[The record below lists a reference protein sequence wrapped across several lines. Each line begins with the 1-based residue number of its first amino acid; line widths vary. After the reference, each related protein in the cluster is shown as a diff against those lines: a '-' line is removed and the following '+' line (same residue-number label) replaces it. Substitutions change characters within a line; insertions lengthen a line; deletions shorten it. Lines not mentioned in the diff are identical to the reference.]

1 MGSRIGCLAAATILL
16 AGCGDSGLATL
27 PVTGTVR
34 FAGRPV
40 PAGRIDFLPDAARGG
55 AGPAG
60 FAAIKAGRFDT
71 RLGGRGVAAG
81 PYLAVVRGTDGK
93 PGATEGQETGRSLF
107 APFTQA
113 FVAEPELTLTIDV
126 TAAEVGKP

>member
-1 MGSRIGCLAAATILL
+1 MGSSIGCLAAATILL
-16 AGCGDSGLATL
+16 AGCGDAGGPQV
-27 PVTGTVR
+27 PVVGTVTC
-34 FAGRPV
+34 AGRPV

-55 AGPAG
+55 DGPAG

-81 PYLAVVRGTDGK
+81 PYLAIVRGTDGK
-93 PGATEGQETGRSLF
+93 PGPAEGQETGRSLF
-107 APFTQA
+107 APFTQS
-113 FVAEPELTLTIDV
+113 FVAKPELPLTIDV